1 MIRLKQVK
9 TIMGDAYLEFEY
21 TQNSE
26 TKTITIDRRDVLARL
41 LKLKQL
47 LGRNPSAQDLKEVVI
62 RIINELREGQQPLT
76 TEFDYTQFIGV
87 DLEQ

>member
-1 MIRLKQVK
+1 MIKLRQVK

-21 TQNSE
+21 SQDSE
-26 TKTITIDRRDVLARL
+26 TKTITVDRRDVLARL
-41 LKLKQL
+41 LKVKQL
-47 LGRNPSAQDLKEVVI
+47 LGRNPTAQDLKEIII
-62 RIINELREGQQPLT
+62 RLVSELREGQQPLT